1 MSKADTPLSLSPN
14 AQEVRNLAMK
24 LGGEWL
30 DKNNELVQ
38 KMAALKWDH
47 TLAIALYIEAFEAGR
62 ATLQSTLD
70 RLSEPG
76 EGCRGCGGIIGPYC
90 VECGE
95 AAAQQQA
102 GSPKKKSEE

>member
-1 MSKADTPLSLSPN
+1 MSKADTPGFAPLSEASLREMRDHFAAHDEDDDRGECCSYSAWDVQSLLANLS
-14 AQEVRNLAMK
+14 A
-24 LGGEWL
+24 
-30 DKNNELVQ
+30 
-38 KMAALKWDH
+38 
-47 TLAIALYIEAFEAGR
+47 
-62 ATLQSTLD
+62 LQSTLD

>member
-1 MSKADTPLSLSPN
+1 MSKADTPQPLSPE
-14 AQEVRNLAMK
+14 ALADLRK
-24 LGGEWL
+24 F
-30 DKNNELVQ
+30 
-38 KMAALKWDH
+38 MAERSPEFV
-47 TLAIALYIEAFEAGR
+47 TVFEAYADR
-62 ATLQSTLD
+62 IFATIDTLQSTLD

-76 EGCRGCGGIIGPYC
+76 EGCRGCGGIVGPYC

>member
-1 MSKADTPLSLSPN
+1 MSKADTPLTERVINAIESLECAS
-14 AQEVRNLAMK
+14 VRLREGVEGK
-24 LGGEWL
+24 GQYLGSADACDRDVSVL
-30 DKNNELVQ
+30 
-38 KMAALKWDH
+38 
-47 TLAIALYIEAFEAGR
+47 R
-62 ATLQSTLD
+62 SLQSTLD

-95 AAAQQQA
+95 AAGQQQA